1 MITVN
6 FLLDRFYV
14 KPKPEMKLKMLYKWI
29 SKIGFHKIYFEQFCS
44 LFKYGGSIV
53 VQIQS

>member
-14 KPKPEMKLKMLYKWI
+14 KPKPEMKLKMLYKWT